1 MELNMNIDYFGDFID
16 NSKKALD
23 SAREWQSILENST
36 ENQIQDIICSM
47 KKSLSNKRIGFEF
60 ALKAL
65 NIKF

>member
-23 SAREWQSILENST
+23 SAREWQSILESST
-36 ENQIQDIICSM
+36 ENQIHDIIGSM
-47 KKSLSNKRIGFEF
+47 KKSLSNNRIGLEF